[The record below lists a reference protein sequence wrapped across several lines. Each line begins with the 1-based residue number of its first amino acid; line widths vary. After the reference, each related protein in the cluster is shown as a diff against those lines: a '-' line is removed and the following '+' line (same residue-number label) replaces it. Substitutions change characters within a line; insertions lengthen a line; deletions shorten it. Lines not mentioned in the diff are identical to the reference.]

1 MNDRLPKLS
10 WCLVAVV
17 SVFPCGTSLA
27 QELYPSVDR
36 LLQEPT
42 IRAEVGIT
50 DKQMQEY
57 QEARAAVAALASCFF
72 LVHGF
77 LQKRF

>member
-10 WCLVAVV
+10 WCLVAAAGVLP
-17 SVFPCGTSLA
+17 SGTSLA
-27 QELYPSVDR
+27 QELYPPVDR